1 MRRAEDEESR
11 LFAAGDF
18 DQARGDV
25 ARFGADETAAECVDE
40 IGERLA
46 LLARRSKDADG
57 DPLQTEV
64 VGDAASAREDRA
76 CALGIARDGDGDVHE
91 LIVGIEGGRSP
102 EDGERKSKGV
112 HNHAVLD
119 VLLRNISARV
129 LRDVTLTFPSST
141 HTAIAGPAACGASTL
156 LALIAGTL
164 RPESGEVLIGSRV
177 VNRLGVSKRPL
188 LYVTSELDV
197 PGRWSAGH
205 ALVAA
210 VRTRPLDREDRH
222 HEYELA
228 IDRWKVLPDRRIDTL
243 SSSERT
249 RVQLARIELLRPAI
263 LVADRVLE
271 SASPSERFT
280 LADELYRLLR
290 VLGTT
295 VISTPS
301 ATEEL
306 ALADRV
312 VVLDRGRVVQ
322 QGSVNRVFEVPLS
335 EAAALAT
342 GDINVVPVIIR
353 GKIVESM
360 IGAWELAN
368 PPFSGNGVALVR
380 PDAFTIAAPGEES
393 DFIFAVEEASFRNGA
408 WHARGVLSG
417 GVMLRVTFPRSTEL
431 HKGKLLP
438 LRVERPATFL
448 QRPPEETPSRPNGAT
463 F

>member
-1 MRRAEDEESR
+1 VLD
-11 LFAAGDF
+11 
-18 DQARGDV
+18 
-25 ARFGADETAAECVDE
+25 
-40 IGERLA
+40 I
-46 LLARRSKDADG
+46 LLRN
-57 DPLQTEV
+57 
-64 VGDAASAREDRA
+64 ASAR
-76 CALGIARDGDGDVHE
+76 I
-91 LIVGIEGGRSP
+91 
-102 EDGERKSKGV
+102 
-112 HNHAVLD
+112 
-119 VLLRNISARV
+119 
-129 LRDVTLTFPSST
+129 LRDVTLTFPGST

-156 LALIAGTL
+156 LSLIAGTL

-177 VNRLGVSKRPL
+177 VNRLGASRRPL
-188 LYVTSELDV
+188 LYVTGALDV

-228 IDRWKVLPDRRIDTL
+228 IDRWKVLPDRRIDSL

-271 SASPSERFT
+271 SANPSERFT
-280 LADELYRLLR
+280 LADDLYRLLR

-295 VISTPS
+295 VISAPS
-301 ATEEL
+301 TTDEL

-322 QGSVNRVFEVPLS
+322 QGSVDAVFNRPVN

-342 GDINVVPVIIR
+342 GDVNVVPVHITGR
-353 GKIVESM
+353 LAESP
-360 IGAWELAN
+360 IGEWELAN
-368 PPFSGNGVALVR
+368 PPFSGSGVALIR
-380 PDAFTIAAPGEES
+380 CDAFTIAAPGEES
-393 DFIFAVEEASFRNGA
+393 DFIFAVEEASFRDGA
-408 WHARGVLSG
+408 WHTRGVLSG
-417 GVMLRVTFPRSTEL
+417 GTILRVTFPRATPL

-448 QRPPEETPSRPNGAT
+448 QRSVDASTSRPNGAT
-463 F
+463 L

>member
-1 MRRAEDEESR
+1 
-11 LFAAGDF
+11 
-18 DQARGDV
+18 
-25 ARFGADETAAECVDE
+25 
-40 IGERLA
+40 
-46 LLARRSKDADG
+46 
-57 DPLQTEV
+57 
-64 VGDAASAREDRA
+64 
-76 CALGIARDGDGDVHE
+76 
-91 LIVGIEGGRSP
+91 
-102 EDGERKSKGV
+102 
-112 HNHAVLD
+112 VLD
-119 VLLRNISARV
+119 VLLRNVSARIV
-129 LRDVTLTFPSST
+129 RDVTLTFPSST

-164 RPESGEVLIGSRV
+164 RPESGDVVIGSRV
-177 VNRLGVSKRPL
+177 VNRLGASKRPL
-188 LYVTSELDV
+188 LYVTSEIDV

-210 VRTRPLDREDRH
+210 VRGRSLDREDRH
-222 HEYELA
+222 HEYEFA
-228 IDRWKVLPDRRIDTL
+228 IDRWKVLPDRRIDSL

-271 SASPSERFT
+271 SANPSERFT

-295 VISTPS
+295 VISVPS

-312 VVLDRGRVVQ
+312 VVLDQGTIVQ
-322 QGSVNRVFEVPLS
+322 QGSVDAVFQRPAS

-342 GDINVVPVIIR
+342 GDINIVPVNII
-353 GKIVESM
+353 GKLAESA
-360 IGAWELAN
+360 IGEWELAN
-368 PPFSGNGVALVR
+368 PPFSGTGVALIR

-393 DFIFAVEEASFRNGA
+393 DFIFAVEEASFRDGA

-417 GVMLRVTFPRSTEL
+417 GVMLRVTFPRSTQL

-438 LRVERPATFL
+438 LRVDRPATFL
-448 QRPPEETPSRPNGAT
+448 QRSPDVLPSRPNGAT
-463 F
+463 L

>member
-1 MRRAEDEESR
+1 M
-11 LFAAGDF
+11 
-18 DQARGDV
+18 
-25 ARFGADETAAECVDE
+25 
-40 IGERLA
+40 
-46 LLARRSKDADG
+46 
-57 DPLQTEV
+57 EV
-64 VGDAASAREDRA
+64 TD
-76 CALGIARDGDGDVHE
+76 HY
-91 LIVGIEGGRSP
+91 
-102 EDGERKSKGV
+102 
-112 HNHAVLD
+112 NHIVLD
-119 VLLRNISARV
+119 VQLRNVSARI

-164 RPESGEVLIGSRV
+164 RPDSGDIVIGSRV
-177 VNRLGVSKRPL
+177 VNRLGASRRPL
-188 LYVTSELDV
+188 LYVTSEIDV

-222 HEYELA
+222 HEYEFA

-243 SSSERT
+243 SSSERV
-249 RVQLARIELLRPAI
+249 RVQLARIELMRPAI

-271 SASPSERFT
+271 SANPSERFT

-295 VISTPS
+295 VISAPS

-312 VVLDRGRVVQ
+312 VVLDRGTVVQ
-322 QGSVNRVFEVPLS
+322 QGSVDAVFHRPVN
-335 EAAALAT
+335 EAAAMAT
-342 GDINVVPVIIR
+342 GEVNVVPVMIR
-353 GKIVESM
+353 GNLVESI
-360 IGAWELAN
+360 IGEWELAN
-368 PPFSGNGVALVR
+368 PPFSGSGVALVR

-417 GVMLRVTFPRSTEL
+417 NVMLRVTFPRAARL
-431 HKGKLLP
+431 HKGKLLA

-448 QRPPEETPSRPNGAT
+448 QRSPDVAPSRPNGAT
-463 F
+463 I